1 MQVEEKKKKQ
11 ANLDAQ
17 YAKVDEQAGRGR
29 YVKILNYEKEIGYSN
44 DSIRDFI
51 CM

>member
-17 YAKVDEQAGRGR
+17 YAKVDEQAGRGGR
-29 YVKILNYEKEIGYSN
+29 YVKIMKI
-44 DSIRDFI
+44 IRR
-51 CM
+51 